1 MKNVIYLI
9 LAIIFFGIAY
19 YVYWL
24 VAQEN
29 AVMPTTRGV
38 APRSIGPPPSALVQ
52 FLREWQPVLTMVS
65 SLGGIIS
72 AFLQVRIWVRGRAG

>member
-9 LAIIFFGIAY
+9 LAVIFFSLAY
-19 YVYWL
+19 YVYWI

-29 AVMPTTRGV
+29 GAAPTTRGV
-38 APRSIGPPPSALVQ
+38 APRSIGPPPSELLQ
-52 FLREWQPVLTMVS
+52 FLHQWQPVLTMVS

-72 AFLQVRIWVRGRAG
+72 AFLQVRVWMGRRAG

>member
-9 LAIIFFGIAY
+9 LAIIFFALAY
-19 YVYWL
+19 YVYWI

-29 AVMPTTRGV
+29 GIAPTTRGV
-38 APRSIGPPPSALVQ
+38 APRNVGPPPSELVR
-52 FLREWQPVLTMVS
+52 FVREWQPVLTLLS

-72 AFLQVRIWVRGRAG
+72 AFLQVRVWVRARAG